1 MRAALVGVL
10 ALGLAGGAG
19 ASRPVLR
26 LSDGQTRWFLPSQ
39 LRTGDRIRCDV
50 HGQTIGAVVPSPPS
64 AARTSGSDTW
74 KAGGAQLEIEKR
86 ATGATQVTCGA
97 GAPPSRRPQL
107 PYVIGQNGL
116 GLIRGP
122 NTLRELERLYGRGS
136 RRNELGGCGVT
147 WPALGLKATFGG
159 ARCSDGSTLRTATV
173 GDARWTSLN
182 GVHVGDPIAR
192 MQWQVPTAK
201 RLQAFRRR
209 AVWLLATGVHG
220 SLSAGSGA
228 SGTVTSLSCVAR

>member
-1 MRAALVGVL
+1 
-10 ALGLAGGAG
+10 
-19 ASRPVLR
+19 
-26 LSDGQTRWFLPSQ
+26 
-39 LRTGDRIRCDV
+39 
-50 HGQTIGAVVPSPPS
+50 
-64 AARTSGSDTW
+64 
-74 KAGGAQLEIEKR
+74 
-86 ATGATQVTCGA
+86 
-97 GAPPSRRPQL
+97 
-107 PYVIGQNGL
+107 VIGQNGL

-173 GDARWTSLN
+173 DDARWTSLN

-228 SGTVTSLSCVAR
+228 SGTFTSLSCVAR